1 MILSAIFTGN
11 ELLTGTTVNTNIAGL
26 GKMLTA
32 NGLVLRDSYTCRDS
46 GADICRMLGYALD
59 KSDTIIICGGLGATT
74 DDITME
80 TVSRFF
86 GLPLERD
93 PELEDKVRKFWAM
106 RHTGHCPKAQFKQ
119 AMIPH
124 SARKL
129 ENRFGSASGVVFD
142 TLFDKTERRVYVLP
156 GPPHEFLPMIEE
168 YVVPQLI
175 ERAGNEKIY
184 THGFLACGVGEQ
196 KVSAVVR
203 QLGIPAELL
212 CAYTASSDG
221 CRFYLSGKC
230 ENLVIEQLER
240 VRAALGNAALKKGE
254 LSLEEKLISLLA
266 GNNMTLATAESCTG
280 GLISSKITSVP
291 GASSVYVGSAVTY
304 SNEMKQLLLGVSAE
318 TLEKYG
324 AVSSQTAA
332 EMAHGAWKN
341 LKADAAIAVT
351 GIAGPGGGSAEKPV
365 GLVYVG
371 ICVKGDTHTI
381 ELNLRGDRNM
391 VRARTCSM
399 AFIELLKTIS
409 GEQNNA

>member
-11 ELLTGTTVNTNIAGL
+11 ELLSGTTLNTNIAEL

-32 NGLVLRDSYTCRDS
+32 NGIVMRDSYTCRDS
-46 GADICRMLGYALD
+46 LADICRMLGYALE

-74 DDITME
+74 DDLTME
-80 TVSRFF
+80 AVSRFF

-93 PELEDKVRKFWAM
+93 PELEEKVRRFWAM
-106 RHTGHCPKAQFKQ
+106 RHSGHCPKTQFKQ
-119 AMIPH
+119 AMIPRT
-124 SARKL
+124 ANKV

-142 TLFDKTERRVYVLP
+142 TMFDKIVRRVYVLP

-168 YVVPQLI
+168 SVLPQLI
-175 ERAGNEKIY
+175 ERNGENQVY
-184 THGFLACGVGEQ
+184 TLGFLACGTGEQ

-203 QLGIPAELL
+203 QLDIPDDLL

-221 CRFYLSGKC
+221 CRFYLSGKY
-230 ENLVIEQLER
+230 ESEVREQLER
-240 VRAALGNAALKKGE
+240 VRSSLGSAALEIGE
-254 LSLEEKLISLLA
+254 LSIEEKLISVLSQK
-266 GNNMTLATAESCTG
+266 NMTLVTAESCTG

-304 SNEMKQLLLGVSAE
+304 SNEMKQLLLGVSAD

-324 AVSSQTAA
+324 AVSSETAS
-332 EMAHGAWKN
+332 EMALGAWKN
-341 LKADAAIAVT
+341 LKANAAIAVT
-351 GIAGPGGGSAEKPV
+351 GIAGPGGGTAEKPV

-371 ICVKGDTHTI
+371 ICVDGNVRTLK
-381 ELNLRGDRNM
+381 LNLRGSRDMIRT
-391 VRARTCSM
+391 RTCSM

-409 GEQNNA
+409 GEQSNA